1 MNNVYKTKMILAACA
16 LSFLVSCDENRNK
29 PQQGAT
35 AYRMDT
41 ITLSDR
47 TLRAGYTATIR
58 GYQTV
63 EIRPQVS
70 GQITDIRMKEGDA
83 VRKDSVLFII
93 DQVPYKAAHDIAV
106 ANVRS
111 AEAVLS
117 TARLV
122 LESNKGLLEE
132 EVVSEFDLQTARN
145 EVLEA
150 EAKLALA
157 EAEEKS
163 ARNNLSYTE
172 VKSPVNGV
180 ASMIPY
186 RVGALVSS
194 TSEEPLVT
202 VSDDSRVYIYFSMAE
217 KQMLDMIQRY
227 GSLKHAIEQ
236 LPEVE
241 LKMSNGELYA
251 HKGRIDAIS
260 GTIDERT
267 GAVSLRAVFPNKERL
282 LRNGGSGTVLIP
294 AIRKDCIVIP
304 QTATYELQD
313 RIFVYK
319 VVDGKAVS
327 TRIEVFPQNDGKEYI
342 VESGLQEGDVIIAE
356 GAGLV
361 REGTVVESENTR
373 RE

>member
-1 MNNVYKTKMILAACA
+1 MIFAACA
-16 LSFLVSCDENRNK
+16 LSLFACDGNREGR
-29 PQQGAT
+29 QQGAVD
-35 AYRMDT
+35 YRTDT
-41 ITLSDR
+41 VRLSDR
-47 TLRAGYTATIR
+47 TLRSGYTASIR

-63 EIRPQVS
+63 EIRPQIS

-83 VRKDSVLFII
+83 VRKDSILFII

-117 TARLV
+117 TARLI

-145 EVLEA
+145 EVMEA

-180 ASMIPY
+180 ASMTPY

-194 TSEEPLVT
+194 TVGDPLVT
-202 VSDDSRVYIYFSMAE
+202 VSDDSRVYAYFSMAE
-217 KQMLDMIQRY
+217 NQMLDLIQRY
-227 GSLKHAIEQ
+227 GSVQNAVREM
-236 LPEVE
+236 PEVE
-241 LKMSNGELYA
+241 LKMSNGQIYA
-251 HKGRIDAIS
+251 SKGRIDAVS
-260 GTIDERT
+260 GTIDEST

-294 AIRKDCIVIP
+294 SVRENCIVIP

-319 VVDGKAVS
+319 VVDGRAVS
-327 TRIEVFPQNDGKEYI
+327 TRIEVFPENDGKEYI
-342 VESGLQEGDVIIAE
+342 VESGLQAGDVIIAE

-361 REGTVVESENTR
+361 REGAVVGSANARKE
-373 RE
+373 